1 MTLVSKNMYI
11 DKFKNIVTK
20 YNNKYH
26 SAIKMKLVDVKS
38 SRYIDSGMKTND
50 KDPKFKI
57 ADIVRIYG

>member
-38 SRYIDSGMKTND
+38 SRYIDSGKKTND